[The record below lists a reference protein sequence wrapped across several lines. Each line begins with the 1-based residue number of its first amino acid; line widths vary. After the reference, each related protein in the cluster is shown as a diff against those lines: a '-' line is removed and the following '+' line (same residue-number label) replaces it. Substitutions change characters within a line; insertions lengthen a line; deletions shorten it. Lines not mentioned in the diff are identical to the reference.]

1 MSTDWNFVIDTI
13 RRKKCVL
20 FVGPQIYAG
29 SDGTTL
35 EEALCRALDAR
46 NPGNPLIRAYYED
59 DNFFLFRENKFKSRV
74 ISQLRDFFSQ
84 PFPEAETIFEKI
96 SEIPFSVVVTMTPDR
111 LLSGIMT
118 RKGLE
123 HQCDFYHFGRSA
135 RPLDAP
141 ISDLPMLYNLLG
153 WLEEDES
160 LVLTHNDFFGYLEAV
175 FTGGKMNL
183 ELKTELL
190 QAKNYIFLG
199 LPFGKWYMQLILRVL
214 GLHNEGTEFDS
225 ISPNP
230 SLSPPVRQMYE
241 EQFKIQFVEENI
253 QSFVDELHKQCSAK
267 NLLRAS
273 GGVPGPAQIDT
284 LSLDS
289 IVDFVAYAE
298 TDKAL
303 EALRNYLQPLRSK
316 GPKLAGYHTD
326 CILLMSRFEELE
338 KKAQRG
344 VTYTQEDQVERAK
357 INYDLLALIN
367 RIREVGGPQ
376 GAAAPG

>member
-1 MSTDWNFVIDTI
+1 M
-13 RRKKCVL
+13 
-20 FVGPQIYAG
+20 GPQVYTK

-35 EEALCRALDAR
+35 EEAICRTLDAR
-46 NPGNPLIRAYYED
+46 NAQNPLIRAYYED

-74 ISQLRDFFSQ
+74 ISQLRDFFTQ
-84 PFPEAETIFEKI
+84 PFSEAEVIMEKLA
-96 SEIPFSVVVTMTPDR
+96 EIPFSVVVTMTPDR
-111 LLSGIMT
+111 LLSNIMA

-153 WLEEDES
+153 WVEEDES

-175 FTGGKMNL
+175 FVGGKMNVD
-183 ELKTELL
+183 LKTELL

-199 LPFGKWYMQLILRVL
+199 LPFGKWYMQLILRML
-214 GLHNEGTEFDS
+214 GMHQEGTEFDS
-225 ISPNP
+225 ISPKTALEP
-230 SLSPPVRQMYE
+230 RVRQMYE

-253 QSFVDELHKQCSAK
+253 QAFVDELHKHCSTK

-273 GGVPGPAQIDT
+273 GAAPGPAQDAI
-284 LSLDS
+284 SLDS

-298 TDKAL
+298 TRKAL
-303 EALRNYLQPLRSK
+303 DSIRNYLQPLRAK
-316 GPKLAGYHTD
+316 GAKFSGYYTEG
-326 CILLMSRFEELE
+326 IMLMSRFEELE
-338 KKAQRG
+338 KKTRAGITHDQD
-344 VTYTQEDQVERAK
+344 DQVERAK

-367 RIREVGGPQ
+367 RIRDEGGPQ
-376 GAAAPG
+376 GTAAPG